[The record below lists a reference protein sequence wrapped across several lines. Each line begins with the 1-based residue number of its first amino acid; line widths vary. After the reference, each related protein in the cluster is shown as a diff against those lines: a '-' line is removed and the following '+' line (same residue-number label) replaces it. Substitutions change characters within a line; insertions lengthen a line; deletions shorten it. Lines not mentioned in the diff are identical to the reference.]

1 MVWKISKGF
10 RIFFKG
16 FCNHALKGYLQTKP
30 RKGVP
35 VKVVLKICSM
45 QQNYRRT
52 FMPKCD
58 FNKFAKQLHWNHTSA
73 WVFSC
78 KFAAYFHNN
87 FSQEHLWVAASGPPV
102 CFLVSFLKFFGG
114 ERQTNKQTNKL
125 TTKSSRLIY
134 ELHSFLWA

>member
-1 MVWKISKGF
+1 
-10 RIFFKG
+10 
-16 FCNHALKGYLQTKP
+16 
-30 RKGVP
+30 
-35 VKVVLKICSM
+35 
-45 QQNYRRT
+45 
-52 FMPKCD
+52 MPKCD

-114 ERQTNKQTNKL
+114 GSDKQTNKQTNNQ
-125 TTKSSRLIY
+125 IIEDY
-134 ELHSFLWA
+134 LWTPLFFMGVNPMSI